1 MAKHS
6 LAVALDVFSQFD
18 AVDGGREEIGE
29 PCLAF
34 LKWKRSLILAVQFEQ
49 VEQVERIKDD
59 VMVTATQVQFLEK
72 RKARLGAEHH
82 GLAVDRYRS
91 RSQTRQ
97 GLTDTRKAVGPFT

>member
-34 LKWKRSLILAVQFEQ
+34 LKRKRSLTLPLNSS
-49 VEQVERIKDD
+49 RSK
-59 VMVTATQVQFLEK
+59 TY
-72 RKARLGAEHH
+72 RLTS
-82 GLAVDRYRS
+82 RS
-91 RSQTRQ
+91 RRQECSWSNSQRPGLGQSTTASPSI
-97 GLTDTRKAVGPFT
+97 LTDRVLRLAKASLMR